1 MKAYKATSN
10 YKCRGQEY
18 KVGKT
23 YSSDKMKICRHGIHY
38 CNELK
43 DTLNY
48 YFYSKDLVMLEIE
61 VLGSIESYED
71 KSVTDKIKVLRVV
84 PRDEWNVTGL
94 EFDERYNKISMEHSS
109 GDKYLH
115 EYDERDN
122 MISVEYSN
130 GNKHLYE
137 YDEKDNMISV
147 TRPSGEKYLCGWDNL
162 ISSTHPNG
170 GKLFIDF
177 ATITES

>member
-109 GDKYLH
+109 GDKYLY
-115 EYDERDN
+115 EYDERGN
-122 MISVEYSN
+122 MISETYPS
-130 GNKHLYE
+130 GDKYLYE
-137 YDEKDNMISV
+137 YNERNNMISV
-147 TRPSGEKYLCGWDNL
+147 TYPSGDKYLY
-162 ISSTHPNG
+162 
-170 GKLFIDF
+170 DF